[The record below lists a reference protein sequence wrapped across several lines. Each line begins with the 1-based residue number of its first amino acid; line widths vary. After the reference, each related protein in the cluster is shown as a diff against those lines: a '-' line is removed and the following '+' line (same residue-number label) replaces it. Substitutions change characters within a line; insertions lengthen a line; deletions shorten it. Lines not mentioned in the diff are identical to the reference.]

1 METMA
6 RFSVGR
12 ILLHLLAMLGDRCV
26 RFHVAG
32 IVREI
37 APLAAAPALVARMRA
52 RAIDR
57 LVRYLTGPSKHYS
70 PDTSADPGSLAAT
83 LDRGDVLLSEGN
95 TRFAALVKRITRS
108 PWSHVS
114 MYVGPLGDG
123 PDPPCVVEASL
134 AEGVRAIRLSELNAL
149 RVRVL
154 RPTVLTDPDRCRLAD
169 WVVSR
174 IGSEYDLAQAW
185 ALGQNLLRLPLPR
198 RLWSSQHTIPNST
211 TRFICCSL
219 LAHAFALV
227 GYPVLPVQMRVSLP
241 AAGDHRNLTPGDF
254 EHAPVFE
261 PSLDRLTTNE
271 PHGGAF

>member
-1 METMA
+1 METIA

-26 RFHVAG
+26 RFHVEG

-37 APLAAAPALVARMRA
+37 APVAAAPALVARMRA
-52 RAIDR
+52 RVIDS
-57 LVRYLTGPSKHYS
+57 LVRYLTGPSKHCA
-70 PDTSADPGSLAAT
+70 PDSTADPGSLAAI

-123 PDPPCVVEASL
+123 PDPPCVVEADIG
-134 AEGVRAIRLSELNAL
+134 EGVGAIRLSELNAL

-154 RPTVLTDPDRCRLAD
+154 RPTGLNHPNRCRLAD

-185 ALGQNLLRLPLPR
+185 ALGQDLLRLPLPG
-198 RLWSSQHTIPNST
+198 RLRSLPHTIANST
-211 TRFICCSL
+211 TRFTCCSL

-227 GYPVLPVQMRVSLP
+227 GCPVLPIQKRVRLP
-241 AAGDHRNLTPGDF
+241 ATGDQRNLTPGDF
-254 EHAPVFE
+254 EHASVFE
-261 PSLDRLTTNE
+261 PVPS
-271 PHGGAF
+271 